1 MFIFYPFPKRK
12 DVIFK
17 SWRVGRRRSKR
28 GCSTLLIGN
37 WARSGSDKNFEWE
50 TKRQSRRGVM

>member
-1 MFIFYPFPKRK
+1 LILSVSLRFIFYPFPKRK

-28 GCSTLLIGN
+28 GCSTLLIGETPKS
-37 WARSGSDKNFEWE
+37 SGCD
-50 TKRQSRRGVM
+50 V